1 MRTMRTAHG
10 AGGAGGGGAA
20 VARRA
25 ADAQPRDAARRAG
38 GAGGGRPAGLAQLGR
53 AGRRSWGCDV
63 KVVGRDGRGTTA
75 IGTRWPLAG
84 LSLAARWRGLRVRS
98 GTLLDQEHC

>member
-1 MRTMRTAHG
+1 MAEVRLSPDAPPMRNRAM
-10 AGGAGGGGAA
+10 
-20 VARRA
+20 RRA
-25 ADAQPRDAARRAG
+25 ARAARVADDPRDW
-38 GAGGGRPAGLAQLGR
+38 LGR
-53 AGRRSWGCDV
+53 ARRRSWGCDV
-63 KVVGRDGRGTTA
+63 KVVGRDGRGATA